1 MRRRFALRL
10 APAALVVG
18 LIAAPAG
25 PGLAATQPA
34 VSAQPGP
41 SAALALAE
49 RLLAPPGP
57 PGYAPKATLLPGALP
72 DVDAIEALPIPR
84 GATLVGSLARD
95 GNAKMGPGTSYEVVL
110 DAPGGATELLGFYKR
125 ELAARGW
132 DTQHDGS
139 GYPATGFQPT
149 LQSAHALFCKA
160 SSGPWLNLSV
170 WPRQGA
176 PADVRL
182 YVETASPGP
191 CGMAGRGG
199 PGGMPSE
206 MAAMP
211 ALYPPDGAV
220 LQMGGPGRWTSEA
233 VAETA
238 LGVADLE
245 AHFARQLEAAGWSRQ
260 AGAAAAGAP
269 VAWSTWRKDDW
280 RGVLYAAEGAADR
293 KQLRFEIEST
303 AGGGPGFP
311 MPMRPAVAPA
321 IPVAPPPEAISAR
334 RDPASVPPP
343 SAPPASEPAVL
354 VTP

>member
-1 MRRRFALRL
+1 MRRRFILRL
-10 APAALVVG
+10 APAALAVG

-25 PGLAATQPA
+25 PGLAATPPAALAQPA
-34 VSAQPGP
+34 P

-72 DVDAIEALPIPR
+72 DVDVIEALPMPPA
-84 GATLVGSLARD
+84 ATLVGSLARD

-110 DAPGGATELLGFYKR
+110 DAPGGTTELLGFYKR
-125 ELAARGW
+125 ELGKRGW
-132 DTQHDGS
+132 DAQHDG

-149 LQSAHALFCKA
+149 LQSAHALFCK
-160 SSGPWLNLSV
+160 SGGGPWLNLSV

-176 PADVRL
+176 PADVRMH
-182 YVETASPGP
+182 VETSNPGP

-199 PGGMPSE
+199 PGGMPPE

-211 ALYPPDGAV
+211 ALYPPDGAN

-293 KQLRFEIEST
+293 KQLRFEIESPT
-303 AGGGPGFP
+303 ASGGPGFP
-311 MPMRPAVAPA
+311 MPMRPGIAPA
-321 IPVAPPPEAISAR
+321 VPVPPPEAISAR
-334 RDPASVPPP
+334 RDPASAPPP
-343 SAPPASEPAVL
+343 AAPPASEPAVL